1 MLVKE
6 DVKLL
11 SIKLKSDKDL
21 DDEVNY
27 AQQSCKGTPFAMSA
41 TSANEKWEKPK
52 DDDLTDAEDHSES
65 FVRLLKIPKTP
76 NGSCGFHLTRTKWDP
91 YPWVSG
97 VDDFAP
103 AKQCGLK
110 AGDCVLEVNG
120 FDVLGLR
127 IAKIAKLA
135 KTTDEHYITLLL
147 WSNNC
152 NKCTDDDAE
161 SLCAAPMPRSMQRL
175 ALIVQEILNIIECPV
190 CRDTITPPAMQCQ
203 NGHLVCLACRIRAK
217 NCPICRGFYTP
228 RPALIAEQIFTT
240 ISSAFNFLRSEN
252 KMREKLF
259 GRHIHQRQTIQGTL
273 SLHRTK
279 HKSVKCD
286 NTLTEESNTLR
297 CHPTI
302 KDKFLIES
310 MQNSGEYSIDSFSMG
325 DNANTTLS
333 SMETMPIAT
342 TTTTP
347 TTTSAMSRRQSNGT
361 SKQSKDLISLVPL
374 NTNQLHSFTTTKTTT
389 NHKLNYDRQQSN
401 NVGQCDKS
409 KANNKFNINHDLSTP
424 YAFWQADS
432 ICNSSP
438 LLYVGCRRPR
448 YHIYEDNK
456 TYWNETIPNDIK
468 AAHSTKNSSDNEN
481 NEFTLGDDSSGNAS
495 SLPYCSD
502 DCNKRPKSYKFLKQ
516 NLCSSSAPILFPSP
530 LPFLSSTSSSSSLF
544 SSLASSFSSLPLPLD
559 NKCPPVA
566 VASLCYCSSSSS
578 SSSPSSSS
586 PSGCLISLPVISP
599 NNYQNYSHHQ
609 HYPRC
614 PCDCCSE
621 SFKDFPPSQN

>member
-1 MLVKE
+1 VKSSRGFTIWGWEINAWIPWLLGFESLRCCVGYDLRAGEVKWQLTIESMLVKE
-6 DVKLL
+6 DVELL

-21 DDEVNY
+21 DNEVKY
-27 AQQSCKGTPFAMSA
+27 AQQSCKGTSSTIPA
-41 TSANEKWEKPK
+41 TTANDSEKPK
-52 DDDLTDAEDHSES
+52 EDDLTDSEDHSES

-135 KTTDEHYITLLL
+135 KTTEHYITLLL

-152 NKCTDDDAE
+152 NKCTDADAE

-259 GRHIHQRQTIQGTL
+259 GRHIHQRQTIKETL

-286 NTLTEESNTLR
+286 NTLTESNTLR
-297 CHPTI
+297 CHHPTI
-302 KDKFLIES
+302 KDKFLIEL
-310 MQNSGEYSIDSFSMG
+310 MQNRREYSTDSFSMSG
-325 DNANTTLS
+325 NANTTLP
-333 SMETMPIAT
+333 SMETMPIT
-342 TTTTP
+342 TTTT
-347 TTTSAMSRRQSNGT
+347 TTAMSRRQSNGT
-361 SKQSKDLISLVPL
+361 SKQSKDLISLVAL
-374 NTNQLHSFTTTKTTT
+374 NTNQLHSFTTTTTTT
-389 NHKLNYDRQQSN
+389 NHTLNYDRQQSN
-401 NVGQCDKS
+401 NVEQYDKS

-448 YHIYEDNK
+448 YDINADNK

-468 AAHSTKNSSDNEN
+468 AAHFTKNSSDNEN

-495 SLPYCSD
+495 SFPDFSD
-502 DCNKRPKSYKFLKQ
+502 DCNKRPKNSIKW
-516 NLCSSSAPILFPSP
+516 
-530 LPFLSSTSSSSSLF
+530 
-544 SSLASSFSSLPLPLD
+544 
-559 NKCPPVA
+559 
-566 VASLCYCSSSSS
+566 
-578 SSSPSSSS
+578 
-586 PSGCLISLPVISP
+586 
-599 NNYQNYSHHQ
+599 
-609 HYPRC
+609 
-614 PCDCCSE
+614 
-621 SFKDFPPSQN
+621 